1 MRKVFVASTGLLV
14 LAVILQ
20 FYFAAYGAFTI
31 PFPITTEEHHEAFTM
46 HSGNTNVILLLSLL
60 SAGAA
65 YLSKAGRRTM
75 WLSLAPFI
83 LTLVQIVIFVVA
95 GMAGADIDAT
105 PPISTGTAHAIV
117 ALHAINALAI
127 LGTSLGAFI
136 RALKYETA
144 SRQAET
150 TVATVNP

>member
-1 MRKVFVASTGLLV
+1 MRKVFVVSTGLLV

-31 PFPITTEEHHEAFTM
+31 PFPVTTEEHHEAFAM

-60 SAGAA
+60 SAATA
-65 YLSKAGRRTM
+65 YWSKAGRRTI
-75 WLSLAPFI
+75 WLALAPFV

-127 LGTSLGAFI
+127 LGTALGAFI
-136 RALKYETA
+136 RALKHDA
-144 SRQAET
+144 VSRQPEN
-150 TVATVNP
+150 VATVSP